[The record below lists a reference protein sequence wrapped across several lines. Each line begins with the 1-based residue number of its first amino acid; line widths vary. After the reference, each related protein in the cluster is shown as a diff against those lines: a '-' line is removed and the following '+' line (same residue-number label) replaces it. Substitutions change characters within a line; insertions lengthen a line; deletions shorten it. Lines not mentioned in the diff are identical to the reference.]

1 MFTIKYDFRKTF
13 DYLRSHL
20 VGLQLKVI
28 YCRTNY
34 AILRI

>member
-1 MFTIKYDFRKTF
+1 MTLENIF

-20 VGLQLKVI
+20 VGLQLKVT

-34 AILRI
+34 AILGI

>member
-1 MFTIKYDFRKTF
+1 MTLENIL

-28 YCRTNY
+28 YSRTNC
-34 AILRI
+34 ATLGIRT